1 MLVYFVNIGI
11 HYKCDLLMIL
21 IYFIYILMNK
31 KSGSVNG
38 KALLITSVIKTM
50 NTGCY
55 YQLMIAK
62 DFKMNL

>member
-1 MLVYFVNIGI
+1 
-11 HYKCDLLMIL
+11 
-21 IYFIYILMNK
+21 MNK